1 VKPHFNGVNAAR
13 QASYDWTAQR
23 QAENRQKA
31 ASAVA
36 VATEAFT
43 KRAGGGHG
51 D

>member
-1 VKPHFNGVNAAR
+1 VKPHFAGANRSR

-31 ASAVA
+31 QSAVA
-36 VATEAFT
+36 AATDEFAR
-43 KRAGGGHG
+43 RAGTGRG